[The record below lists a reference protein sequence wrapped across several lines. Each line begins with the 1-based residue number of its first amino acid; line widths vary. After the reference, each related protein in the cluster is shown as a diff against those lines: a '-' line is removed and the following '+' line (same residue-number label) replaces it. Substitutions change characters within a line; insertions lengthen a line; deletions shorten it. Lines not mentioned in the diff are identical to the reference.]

1 MSYILEVCADSVQS
15 AVAAQEGGA
24 DRIELCS
31 GLVIGGLSPSP
42 ALFKQIRKY
51 TDLKIRTLLRP
62 RFGDFCYDDYEFQT
76 LKEEVEMLRELGAD
90 GVVIGM
96 LNPDGT
102 LDMERMEVLVNA
114 AGDIGITLHRAFD
127 VCRDPYEALEQCA
140 SLGIDTILTSGQKSS
155 AWEGRGLLA
164 ELAEQAA
171 GRVEI
176 LAGAGVNPG
185 VIEKLAGCTAVRAFH
200 MSGKKVMDS
209 RMEFRREGVPMG
221 IPGFS
226 EFEIWQTDMEQV
238 RRAVQVLQSLPEEA

>member
-76 LKEEVEMLRELGAD
+76 LKEEVEMFRELGAD

-226 EFEIWQTDMEQV
+226 EFEIWQTDREQV
-238 RRAVQVLQSLPEEA
+238 RWAVQVLQSLPEEA

>member
-1 MSYILEVCADSVQS
+1 MCYILEVCADSVQS

-76 LKEEVEMLRELGAD
+76 LKEEVEMFRELGAD

-226 EFEIWQTDMEQV
+226 EFEIWQTDREQV